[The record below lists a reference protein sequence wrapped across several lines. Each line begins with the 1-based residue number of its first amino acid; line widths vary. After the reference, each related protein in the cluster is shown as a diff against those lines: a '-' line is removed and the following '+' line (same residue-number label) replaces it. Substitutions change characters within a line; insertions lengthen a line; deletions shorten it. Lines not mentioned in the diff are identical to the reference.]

1 MFTIHK
7 SEKLFLDINFDIY
20 VVKNNGIHLKMFTE

>member
-20 VVKNNGIHLKMFTE
+20 VVKNNVIHLKMCTE